1 MRKVILFL
9 SGFSVVLL
17 AGTAAARM
25 GGWESDGE
33 KSPTTAAALEADDG
47 DGPEIDEP
55 RTEHRDDEYVASQY
69 TTTTQPKG
77 DEVGEQEETDEPETE
92 PMEEEGGA
100 DEAEHE
106 VDQTPPMLE
115 ILFPENNQHFEKKEV
130 VFEGRTE
137 RGARVFAGKYEADV
151 NDEGGW
157 RIVLYLAAG
166 ANGVNFRAEDAAGN
180 VSEAS
185 IKVWYDVEST
195 TTTKPEEGGEEHPWE
210 FSANAAFGQC
220 EENPP
225 FDVYFG
231 TGKPGDT
238 IKITSEYGSG
248 TTTVHDNGE
257 WEVKVYFETAPY
269 GQVFGVKVR
278 DSYDHYKMFEFKRL
292 G

>member
-1 MRKVILFL
+1 MRKLILFL

-25 GGWESDGE
+25 GGGWESEGGGADGGKPPTTTAGDLEGE
-33 KSPTTAAALEADDG
+33 KPTA
-47 DGPEIDEP
+47 IDQP
-55 RTEHRDDEYVASQY
+55 RTEHRDDEYVPKE
-69 TTTTQPKG
+69 TTTTAPKG
-77 DEVGEQEETDEPETE
+77 DEVAEHEETPKPEAEPK
-92 PMEEEGGA
+92 EEE
-100 DEAEHE
+100 EHE
-106 VDQTPPMLE
+106 VDNVAPKLE

-137 RGARVFAGKYEADV
+137 RGARVFAGKYEANV
-151 NDEGGW
+151 NDDGGW
-157 RIVLYLAAG
+157 RIVLYLSPG
-166 ANGVNFRAEDAAGN
+166 ANGVNFRAKDAAGN

-185 IKVWYDVEST
+185 IKVWLDVEEST
-195 TTTKPEEGGEEHPWE
+195 TTTKPDGEGEHHEWE
-210 FSANAAFGQC
+210 FSAKAAFGQC

-225 FDVYFG
+225 FDVYWG

-248 TTTVHDNGE
+248 TTTVHENGE
-257 WEVKVYFETAPY
+257 WEVKVYFETAPV

-278 DSYDHYKMFEFKRL
+278 DSFDHYKMFEFKRI